1 MGFHIPYSYV
11 KLYSS
16 RDQGVKTL
24 NILKLYS
31 NPGDIITDATSGI
44 GGNSIIFA
52 DYYKEVNCVEIDKD
66 AYSTLEYNLKCYRN
80 CKLYNN
86 DYLKLC
92 KSLVQDI
99 IFLDPPWEDN
109 YKSKRESSLNVS
121 NIHIKDIIEN
131 LLSRCKFVALKCP
144 MNFECVVNNWN
155 FTTHYIYK
163 SRRVVYKI
171 IVYHKYP

>member
-31 NPGDIITDATSGI
+31 NPGDIITDATAGI

-52 DYYKEVNCVEIDKD
+52 DYYKAVNCVEIDKD

-92 KSLVQDI
+92 KNLVQDI

-121 NIHIKDIIEN
+121 KIPVKDIIEN
-131 LLSRCKFVALKCP
+131 LLSHCKFLALKCP